1 MPIDGMP
8 ALIFGMGRYKMKEFW
23 AFTIPMYFIR
33 ILALCIAA
41 VIIFPL

>member
-8 ALIFGMGRYKMKEFW
+8 AIIFGLGKYKLPQFW

-33 ILALCIAA
+33 ILALCLGAM
-41 VIIFPL
+41 IIFPM